1 VKVRDS
7 QHQPVSSRKQG
18 AVGAILAC
26 AAFLV
31 VCIGQ
36 GDRAFSASH
45 PPTLTIYSIAEQEQF
60 VNNEDDRS
68 RGSGNNPFGNFK
80 DKSGVAEQQGHGPFA
95 GDESVFAFN
104 LYGGAALKPKIGTAI
119 FTCLYYFNKNA
130 FCEASYKLNGGTVFA
145 QGAFNF
151 NATSFTLAV
160 TGGLGKF
167 AGATG
172 EVATSPSANHSQHLS
187 FTFRR

>member
-1 VKVRDS
+1 VKVRHS
-7 QHQPVSSRKQG
+7 KHHSVISRRHG

-31 VCIGQ
+31 LCVGQ
-36 GDRAFSASH
+36 SGAALSAAH
-45 PPTLTIYSIAEQEQF
+45 PPTLTLYSVAEQEQF
-60 VNNEDDRS
+60 VNNEDDRA

-95 GDESVFAFN
+95 GDESVFSFN
-104 LYGGAALKPKIGTAI
+104 LYGRKTLKPKIGTAI

-130 FCEASYKLNGGTVFA
+130 FCEASYTLDGGTVFA

-160 TGGLGKF
+160 SGGLGKF

-172 EVATSPSANHSQHLS
+172 EVATSPSANHSQHVS